1 MSATFDNSYLFR
13 LNIGT
18 IFKFNSTQDKI
29 ISIED
34 LQKPQPLQRTLST
47 YGHHSTF
54 ESCPPEDMQNI
65 LYIVIDNHHLN
76 NILPNQKQWYIT
88 RLDAMYFVGYILIE
102 DDKGNFSYCI
112 SQQGF
117 EPIKV
122 EIEIIRNN
130 DLTLNFYL
138 NTLDVWLNDK
148 GIVEEIDQ
156 VDTYL
161 YQMCIL
167 FNIIAKKYDSL
178 QEYYKSIEF
187 YSRALEIDIT
197 YSNKKSSYGNIIEL
211 DLLKAKFNQKEECY
225 KFIGYLYQIKK
236 TNLNKYGFLQT
247 DFIYVMYKN
256 YFF

>member
-1 MSATFDNSYLFR
+1 MSANLDNPYLFR
-13 LNIGT
+13 VNIGT
-18 IFKFNSTQDKI
+18 IFKFKSSEDKK

-34 LQKPQPLQRTLST
+34 LHKPQPLQRTLST
-47 YGHHSTF
+47 YGHYSTF
-54 ESCPPEDMQNI
+54 ESCPPEDMNNI
-65 LYIVIDNHHLN
+65 LYIVIDVHHLN

-88 RLDAMYFVGYILIE
+88 RLDTKYFVGYILIE

-112 SQQGF
+112 SQHGF

-122 EIEIIRNN
+122 DIEIIPNN
-130 DLTLNFYL
+130 DFTLDFYL

-156 VDTYL
+156 YDTYL

-167 FNIIAKKYDSL
+167 YNIIARKYDSL
-178 QEYYKSIEF
+178 QEYYKSIKF
-187 YSRALEIDIT
+187 YTIALDIDVT
-197 YSNKKSSYGNIIEL
+197 YSDKKSSYGNVIEL
-211 DLLKAKFNQKEECY
+211 DLIKAKLNQKEECY

-236 TNLNKYGFLQT
+236 TNPNKYGFLQP